1 SYAGPIRSAGG
12 TGQALSVLIA
22 DVVRRELGIGRYQP
36 AREEVERFK
45 EEIPLYK
52 QVQHLQYT
60 PSDEEISLI
69 VSNCPVAING
79 EGTED
84 AEISGFRDLPRIETN
99 RIRGGACL
107 VIADGMCLKAPEDPE
122 TRAKVADR
130 RLGVHRCVH
139 GEEERGT
146 RRRHG
151 GLRRRA
157 ERGVHPEHCGRAAR
171 PLPSEPGR
179 RPSSPV

>member
-1 SYAGPIRSAGG
+1 
-12 TGQALSVLIA
+12 SVLIA
-22 DVVRRELGIGRYQP
+22 DVVRRDLGIGRYQP

-107 VIADGMCLKAPEDPE
+107 VIADGMCLKAPKIQKHVRKLRMDGRDFIDEYLAQKESGPEDMKDE
-122 TRAKVADR
+122 
-130 RLGVHRCVH
+130 LGV
-139 GEEERGT
+139 
-146 RRRHG
+146 
-151 GLRRRA
+151 
-157 ERGVHPEHCGRAAR
+157 
-171 PLPSEPGR
+171 EPKQELNR
-179 RPSSPV
+179 ET

>member
-1 SYAGPIRSAGG
+1 MRADAKTYTRSSGYAALFRSSKGWNGFARRFRGGPLLLSKPRVAGRRDVRGRSCRAILTEGILVAPLEGLATVKIKRNRDGSSYVDLSYAGPIRSAGG

-69 VSNCPVAING
+69 VSN
-79 EGTED
+79 
-84 AEISGFRDLPRIETN
+84 
-99 RIRGGACL
+99 
-107 VIADGMCLKAPEDPE
+107 
-122 TRAKVADR
+122 
-130 RLGVHRCVH
+130 
-139 GEEERGT
+139 
-146 RRRHG
+146 
-151 GLRRRA
+151 
-157 ERGVHPEHCGRAAR
+157 
-171 PLPSEPGR
+171 
-179 RPSSPV
+179 